1 MLLVTLVMAVGL
13 IGSGALVVAVE
24 KQQADQAS
32 EVMDQRVQVIESA
45 VTAEVRRYVETVTDL
60 AAAVGAQSDLT
71 ASDFVALTAT
81 LDKTRL
87 PGVSGVGL
95 VVPGTDRQIPRIQRV
110 WRERGNPQLT
120 LVPAEAGGEHLFVVM
135 SQSLDGTQSQTGRDI
150 DAAVAPTQAM
160 RVSRSRAQVTTSATY
175 VLLKDRTLPSSQQ
188 QQSFIFAAPIFAGV
202 GTAHEGRFEGWL
214 LMGMRGR
221 DFIDET
227 MNTAAQSTVSATLSD
242 ESTSGAVVPVASVN
256 NGSVI
261 SGPALQ
267 RRVAVQVAGRTWRLQ
282 VQPTTRFM
290 ATLGPSLSVPAGG
303 AGVAFTLLIAVLVGT
318 LSTSRNR
325 ALAKVERATTALRA
339 DIERRE
345 LVEATLRARED
356 ELHLMALTDALT
368 GLANRRAFMD
378 QLEQAHARAVR
389 DNSPVCVLFCDV
401 DHFKAINDTYGHAA
415 GDQVLREVA
424 GRLRQHFRTEDVVGR
439 LGGDEFAVI
448 CENGSASTEL
458 LLGRLREVLSAPYDV
473 HGQLISASV
482 SVGMASPQYGETSA
496 QLLER
501 ADSAMYLLKA
511 SNHVP

>member
-13 IGSGALVVAVE
+13 IASGALVVAVE
-24 KQQADQAS
+24 EQQADQAS
-32 EVMDQRVQVIESA
+32 EVMDQRVQVIENA
-45 VTAEVRRYVETVTDL
+45 VTAEVRRYVETITDL

-71 ASDFVALTAT
+71 ASDFVAITAT

-95 VVPGTDRQIPRIQRV
+95 VVPGTDRQIPRLQRV

-120 LVPAEAGGEHLFVVM
+120 LVPLERGGEHLFVVM

-160 RVSRSRAQVTTSATY
+160 RLSRNREQVTASAIY
-175 VLLKDRTLPSSQQ
+175 VLLRDRNLPTSQQ
-188 QQSFIFAAPIFAGV
+188 QQSFVFAAPIFAGV
-202 GTAHEGRFEGWL
+202 GTAHQGRFEGWL

-227 MNTAAQSTVSATLSD
+227 MNQASQATVAATLSD
-242 ESTSGAVVPVASVN
+242 ESTSGALVPVASVT
-256 NGSVI
+256 NGRVV
-261 SGPALQ
+261 SGTSLQ
-267 RRVAVQVAGRTWRLQ
+267 RRVAVQVAGRTWRLL
-282 VQPTTRFM
+282 VQPTTRFK
-290 ATLGPSLSVPAGG
+290 ASLGPSLSLPTGG
-303 AGVAFTLLIAVLVGT
+303 AGVAFTLLIAVLVGI

-325 ALAKVERATTALRA
+325 ALARVERATTALRA

-345 LVEATLRARED
+345 LVEAALRARED

-378 QLEQAHARAVR
+378 QLEQSHARAVR

-424 GRLRQHFRTEDVVGR
+424 GRLRHHFRTEDVVGR

-458 LLGRLREVLSAPYDV
+458 LLGRLREVLSAPYAV

-511 SNHVP
+511 ANRVA